1 MDGIDANILECG
13 DPRLRDRF
21 QSADMSVHSKAMPD
35 SPAVAGFAFYV
46 PWLLATA
53 SRRPDFHYLES
64 VRIGAAGICG

>member
-21 QSADMSVHSKAMPD
+21 QSAEMSAHSQAMPD
-35 SPAVAGFAFYV
+35 SPAVAGLAFYV

-53 SRRPDFHYLES
+53 SR
-64 VRIGAAGICG
+64 